1 MIEEFDNKVYTLE
14 EVNTELDRIH
24 SLWGAI
30 DWNNNNP
37 DKVKASRSNWN
48 KNNRT
53 KYTREYRKR
62 KDNE

>member
-1 MIEEFDNKVYTLE
+1 MEEFDNKVYTLK

-30 DWNNNNP
+30 GWNKNNP
-37 DKVKASRSNWN
+37 DKVKASRNNWN